1 LFGRPSSEGHR
12 SVATRAESLLKQL
25 KYDPA
30 VIRADPEAEERVK
43 ELYSNWM
50 ETEVL
55 TKEGGLDNKEWT
67 DRMTSALAE
76 VGDGEALQRTHD
88 TLVPSDMT
96 SETFWK
102 RYLFRVYQVEK
113 EEEKRKALLLQGSVE
128 NDELFSWEDDEE
140 DISASAQLSK
150 NARSMDDS
158 TSSEKTLAVLSKPSR
173 NDMASSERVDI
184 SASTSPRLSSE
195 DSYDLVSS
203 GNVSTAGEAKGQTKD
218 EPDSDWE

>member
-1 LFGRPSSEGHR
+1 MRRRKRNARHYYKVNF
-12 SVATRAESLLKQL
+12 
-25 KYDPA
+25 
-30 VIRADPEAEERVK
+30 I
-43 ELYSNWM
+43 
-50 ETEVL
+50 ETI
-55 TKEGGLDNKEWT
+55 TY
-67 DRMTSALAE
+67 RI
-76 VGDGEALQRTHD
+76 H
-88 TLVPSDMT
+88 
-96 SETFWK
+96 
-102 RYLFRVYQVEK
+102 
-113 EEEKRKALLLQGSVE
+113 LLLNIGSVE